1 MPLLRLDNVT
11 RNFGGLAAVKDV
23 SFEAKSGQIVGLIG
37 PNGSGKTT
45 CFNLISGLYAPS
57 SGKILFNDA
66 QISGLP
72 QHRIAAKGVARTF
85 QISSYFPAL
94 TALENV
100 VTAHHTQLKSG
111 LFAGILRLNKTVM
124 EEAAAVERSHEL
136 LQFVGLEHRHG
147 MRADALASAEQ
158 RRLMVA
164 MALATRPQ
172 LLLLDEPGAGMTKEE
187 QVRLTEL
194 IFKVRDVGVTIVL
207 VEHHMRLIMGICDN
221 VVVLTEGKKI
231 AEGTP
236 AEIQATEA
244 VIEAYLGRRAAHA

>member
-1 MPLLRLDNVT
+1 MDNVT

-66 QISGLP
+66 PISGLP

-147 MRADALASAEQ
+147 MR
-158 RRLMVA
+158 
-164 MALATRPQ
+164 
-172 LLLLDEPGAGMTKEE
+172 
-187 QVRLTEL
+187 
-194 IFKVRDVGVTIVL
+194 
-207 VEHHMRLIMGICDN
+207 
-221 VVVLTEGKKI
+221 
-231 AEGTP
+231 
-236 AEIQATEA
+236 
-244 VIEAYLGRRAAHA
+244 